1 MNIYI
6 IGSGIVGITIGIKIK
21 EKLKGSK
28 VIIIE
33 KEELSIKHGSGRNS
47 GIIHSGVYYPSE
59 TLKAKLCIEGAKQL
73 KNYVKNKKLWID
85 ECGKILIPTD
95 ETSYRN
101 LDLLIDRA
109 KKNNV
114 EANLISNIE
123 AIKLEPNISPNF
135 EKAIL
140 IPFTSIV
147 NPKEVM
153 NSLLKDFIN
162 LGGEINYNEEVLSID
177 SQVNK
182 IKTKKNYF
190 NFDYVINCSGLHSD
204 KIARSAGLKFNY
216 SFLPFKGKYWKL
228 KKKYKLNKLIYP
240 VPDLNFPFLGVHT
253 AHNKDNEVFI
263 GPTSTPVFG
272 RESYNFFENFKLSEI
287 TELLPSFLIKIL
299 KNQNNLRNLAVREC
313 KMLTKNG
320 LIKEI
325 KKLIKNVEK
334 EDLLFYEEKTGIRSQ
349 IFDNT
354 SKNLINDFVV
364 KKYNNNQMHI
374 LNAVSPAFTASF
386 GFADY
391 IIKEMNI
398 N

>member
-6 IGSGIVGITIGIKIK
+6 IGSGIVGLTIGIKIK
-21 EKLKGSK
+21 EKLTDSK
-28 VIIIE
+28 VTIIE

-59 TLKAKLCIEGAKQL
+59 TLKAKLCIDGAKQL

-85 ECGKILIPTD
+85 ECGKILVPTND
-95 ETSYRN
+95 TSYRN
-101 LDLLIDRA
+101 LDLLIKRA
-109 KKNNV
+109 KENNV
-114 EANLISNIE
+114 EANLISNTE

-153 NSLLKDFIN
+153 NSLLKDFIS

-177 SQVNK
+177 SEINK

-204 KIARSAGLKFNY
+204 KLARSAGLKFNY
-216 SFLPFKGKYWKL
+216 SFLPFKGKYWKI
-228 KKKYKLNKLIYP
+228 KKKYKLNKLVYP

-253 AHNKDNEVFI
+253 VHNKDNEVFL

-272 RESYNFFENFKLSEI
+272 RESYSLFENFKLSEI

-299 KNQNNLRNLAVREC
+299 KNQNNLRNLAVREL

-354 SKNLINDFVV
+354 SRNLINDFVV

-386 GFADY
+386 SFADY

>member
-59 TLKAKLCIEGAKQL
+59 TLKAKLCTEGAKQL

>member
-6 IGSGIVGITIGIKIK
+6 IGSGIVGLTIGIKIK
-21 EKLKGSK
+21 ERLTGSK
-28 VIIIE
+28 VTIIE

-59 TLKAKLCIEGAKQL
+59 TLKAKLCIDGAKQL

-85 ECGKILIPTD
+85 ECGKILVPTND
-95 ETSYRN
+95 ISYRN
-101 LDLLIDRA
+101 LDLLIKRA
-109 KKNNV
+109 KENNV
-114 EANLISNIE
+114 EANLISNTE

-153 NSLLKDFIN
+153 NSLLKDFIS

-177 SQVNK
+177 SEINK

-204 KIARSAGLKFNY
+204 RIARSAGLKFNY
-216 SFLPFKGKYWKL
+216 SFLPFKGKYWKI
-228 KKKYKLNKLIYP
+228 KKKYKLNKLVYP

-253 AHNKDNEVFI
+253 AHNKDNEVFL

-272 RESYNFFENFKLSEI
+272 RESYSLFENFKFSEI

-299 KNQNNLRNLAVREC
+299 KNQNNLRNLAVREL

-354 SKNLINDFVV
+354 SRNLINDFVV

-386 GFADY
+386 SFANY
-391 IIKEMNI
+391 IIKEINI

>member
-1 MNIYI
+1 MNICI
-6 IGSGIVGITIGIKIK
+6 IGSGIVGLTIGIKIK
-21 EKLKGSK
+21 GKLTGSK
-28 VIIIE
+28 VTIIE

-59 TLKAKLCIEGAKQL
+59 TLKAKLCIDGAKQL

-85 ECGKILIPTD
+85 ECGKILVPTND
-95 ETSYRN
+95 ISYRN
-101 LDLLIDRA
+101 LDLLIKRA
-109 KKNNV
+109 KENNV
-114 EANLISNIE
+114 EANLISNTE

-153 NSLLKDFIN
+153 NSLLKDFIS
-162 LGGEINYNEEVLSID
+162 LGGEINYNEEVLSIN
-177 SQVNK
+177 SEVNK

-204 KIARSAGLKFNY
+204 RIARSAGLKFNY
-216 SFLPFKGKYWKL
+216 SFLPFKGKYWKI
-228 KKKYKLNKLIYP
+228 KKKYKLNKLVYP

-253 AHNKDNEVFI
+253 AHNKDNEVFL

-272 RESYNFFENFKLSEI
+272 RESYSLFENFKLSEI

-299 KNQNNLRNLAVREC
+299 KNQNNLRNLAVREL

-349 IFDNT
+349 IFDNV
-354 SKNLINDFVV
+354 SRNLINDFVV

-386 GFADY
+386 SFADY

>member
-6 IGSGIVGITIGIKIK
+6 IGSGIVGLTIGIKIK
-21 EKLKGSK
+21 EKLTDSK
-28 VIIIE
+28 VTIIE

-59 TLKAKLCIEGAKQL
+59 TLKAKLCIDGAKQL

-85 ECGKILIPTD
+85 ECGKILVPTND
-95 ETSYRN
+95 ISYKN
-101 LDLLIDRA
+101 LDLLIKRA
-109 KKNNV
+109 KENNV
-114 EANLISNIE
+114 EANLISNTE
-123 AIKLEPNISPNF
+123 AIKLEPNINPNF

-153 NSLLKDFIN
+153 KSLLKDFIS

-177 SQVNK
+177 SEVNK

-204 KIARSAGLKFNY
+204 KLARSAGLKFNY
-216 SFLPFKGKYWKL
+216 SFLPFKGKYWKI
-228 KKKYKLNKLIYP
+228 KKKYKLNKLVYP
-240 VPDLNFPFLGVHT
+240 VPDLNFPFLGLHT
-253 AHNKDNEVFI
+253 VHNKDNEVFL

-272 RESYNFFENFKLSEI
+272 RESYSLFENFKLSEI

-299 KNQNNLRNLAVREC
+299 KNQNNLRNLAVREL
-313 KMLTKNG
+313 KILTKNG

-354 SKNLINDFVV
+354 SRNLINDFVV

-386 GFADY
+386 SFADY

>member
-6 IGSGIVGITIGIKIK
+6 IGSGIVGLTIGIKIK
-21 EKLKGSK
+21 KKLKGSK
-28 VIIIE
+28 VTVIE

-59 TLKAKLCIEGAKQL
+59 TLKAKLCIDGAKQL
-73 KNYVKNKKLWID
+73 KNYVKDKKLWID
-85 ECGKILIPTD
+85 ECGKILVPTND
-95 ETSYRN
+95 ISYRN
-101 LDLLIDRA
+101 LDLLINRA
-109 KKNNV
+109 KENNV
-114 EANLISNIE
+114 EANLISNAE

-153 NSLLKDFIN
+153 NSLIKDFIS
-162 LGGEINYNEEVLSID
+162 LGGEIIYNEEVLSI
-177 SQVNK
+177 SSEVNK
-182 IKTKKNYF
+182 IMTKKNYI

-204 KIARSAGLKFNY
+204 RIARSAGLKFNY
-216 SFLPFKGKYWKL
+216 SFLPFKGKYWKI
-228 KKKYKLNKLIYP
+228 KKKYKLNKLVYP

-253 AHNKDNEVFI
+253 AHNKDNEVFL

-272 RESYNFFENFKLSEI
+272 RESYSLFENFKLSEI
-287 TELLPSFLIKIL
+287 TELLPNFLIKIL
-299 KNQNNLRNLAVREC
+299 KNQNNLRNLAVREL

-325 KKLIKNVEK
+325 KKLIKNVDK

-364 KKYNNNQMHI
+364 KKYNNNQIHI

-386 GFADY
+386 SFADY
-391 IIKEMNI
+391 IIKEMNF